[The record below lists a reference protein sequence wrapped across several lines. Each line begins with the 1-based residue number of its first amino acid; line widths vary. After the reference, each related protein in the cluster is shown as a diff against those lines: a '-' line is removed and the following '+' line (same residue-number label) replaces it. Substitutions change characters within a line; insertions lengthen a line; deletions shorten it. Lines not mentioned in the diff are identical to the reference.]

1 MNLNG
6 LEIAVI
12 RSPRKKS
19 MHIVIER
26 DGTVSVQVPEALEE
40 ERILSILKLKEYEI
54 HKKLLNWKELN
65 NERIERQYLSGQ
77 SFMYLGKNYNLQ
89 VVEGQKQNLIFKN
102 GKFLLSDKAVSPR
115 NAFVK
120 FYKKQA
126 SLKIG
131 ERLLLYQGAV
141 NKMPGKIEIRELPTR
156 WASCTPSGNIYFNWK
171 CVMAPIVV
179 LDYLI
184 IHELVH
190 LEYPNHSRA
199 FWDKVSTICSNYQQ
213 QETWLKRNGVRMSI

>member
-6 LEIAVI
+6 LDINVI

-26 DGTVSVQVPEALEE
+26 DGTVSVQVPENIED
-40 ERILSILKLKEYEI
+40 ERILSILKSKEYEI

-65 NERIERQYLSGQ
+65 KEHIERQYVSGQ
-77 SFMYLGKNYNLQ
+77 SFMYLGKNYNLHL
-89 VVEGQKQNLIFKN
+89 VVGQKRNLIFKD
-102 GKFLLSDKAVSPR
+102 GKFLLSNKSLSPR
-115 NAFVK
+115 DAFVK

-126 SLKIG
+126 KLKIE
-131 ERLLLYQGAV
+131 ERLLLYQNTV
-141 NKMPGKIEIRELPTR
+141 NKLPGKVEIRELPTR
-156 WASCTPSGNIYFNWK
+156 WASCTPAGNIYFNWK
-171 CVMAPIVV
+171 CVMGPMVV

-190 LEYPNHSRA
+190 LEHPNHSRI
-199 FWDKVSTICSNYQQ
+199 FWDKVSTICPNYQQ
-213 QETWLKRNGVRMSI
+213 QETWLKRNGVRMTI